1 MDYDCL
7 FNFKNIINFK
17 CRGVELGYGEVSGVS
32 VGGGGG
38 GSWYGLVIA
47 NNNKEIKDC
56 EKCIIDIQKRSVSF

>member
-1 MDYDCL
+1 
-7 FNFKNIINFK
+7 
-17 CRGVELGYGEVSGVS
+17 